1 MPMSENK
8 KFLIIDGNALVHR
21 AYHALPPLTT
31 KRGEVVNAVYGF
43 LLVFL
48 KALKDIKPD
57 YVAATFDL
65 AGPTF
70 RHKQFKEY
78 KAKRVKAPDE
88 LYQQLPRV
96 KEILT
101 AFDVPIYEKE
111 GFEADDVIGTLT
123 VKAPAGVESVIL
135 SGDLDNLQLVN
146 EKTKVYT
153 LRKGIKDTI
162 LYDVDEAKKRYD
174 GLLPEQLQDY
184 RGLRGDAS
192 DNIPGVSGIGEKTAI
207 ELLKTFGS
215 LDNLYKEIEKGTKKA
230 AGIKPSLLQ
239 KLKDNKEQALLS
251 QDLAKIHCDVPIDFK
266 LADCEFGRF
275 DLETTKRALAKYE
288 FNTLIQKLPEFINY
302 KNQLA
307 VKAGQVGLFGTS
319 VKQEDNILIDIER
332 LESQGIF
339 SKQIAQV
346 ERDLIPVVKKM
357 EQNGIKIDIAQLN
370 TLSKT
375 LEQKIARLQKNIFEK
390 AGCEFNPNSPQQ
402 LSEVLFEKL
411 QVSPLGIRKT
421 PGGVISTGADELKK
435 IRDSHPVVGLILQY
449 RELFKLKSGFVDS
462 LSVIINPKDGRIHP
476 HFHQLGTETG
486 RMSCSNPNL
495 QNIPIKSELGRLIRQ
510 CFVAEQGYSLLS
522 ADYSQVELRIVAW
535 LAGDKAGSELFRQ
548 GKDIHILTASRIF
561 SIKPAEVSKAQRDFA
576 KTLNYAILYGMGA
589 NGFARRA
596 GIDRQKAKEFIE
608 RYFSEF
614 EEIADFM
621 KEQKD
626 KAREN
631 GYCQTYFG
639 RKRFLNEI
647 NSSDSRFRSQAERT
661 AANMPVQGTA
671 ADIMKMAM
679 VEIGKSVLNNDCRLI
694 LQIHDE
700 LLFEIKRDKI
710 EQSAKKIKSAMENI
724 VKDKV
729 FLAVGTKVGDN
740 WGEMSVNLE

>member
-1 MPMSENK
+1 MSENK

-88 LYQQLPRV
+88 LYQQLPKV

-101 AFDVPIYEKE
+101 AFDVPIFEKQ

-174 GLLPEQLQDY
+174 GLSPEQLQDY

>member
-1 MPMSENK
+1 MSENK

-101 AFDVPIYEKE
+101 AFGVPIYEKE